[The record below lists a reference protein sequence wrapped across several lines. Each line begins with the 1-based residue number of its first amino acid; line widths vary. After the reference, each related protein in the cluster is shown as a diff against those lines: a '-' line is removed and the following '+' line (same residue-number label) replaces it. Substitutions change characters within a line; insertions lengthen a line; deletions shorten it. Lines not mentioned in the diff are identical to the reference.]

1 MAFKREFLKA
11 IGLTEEQI
19 SAAMEEHTN
28 VTKYLQGQIDQYKAD
43 AEKHRADAERLPAIL
58 KELDELKA
66 RKDYKD
72 DFDRVTKEL
81 TDYKA
86 QVSAEA
92 EGREIRSAF
101 KQVLS
106 DVNIGEKYHDAI
118 MKATDFSGMKRDKD
132 GKLENADKIK
142 ENVLKDFGAF
152 RVTTRERGPKVDN
165 PPAPDNGQPTG
176 AIRQMTAQ
184 WHAERYGAAPA
195 PAQTT

>member
-1 MAFKREFLKA
+1 MSFSRSFLKS

-19 SAAMEEHTN
+19 SAAMEEHTA
-28 VTKYLQGQIDQYKAD
+28 VTTALKQQRDQYEGDVAKYKAD
-43 AEKHRADAERLPAIL
+43 AEKLTAVQ

-66 RKDYKD
+66 RPDYKAD
-72 DFDRVTKEL
+72 LERVTKEL
-81 TDYKA
+81 SDYKA

-106 DVNIGEKYHDAI
+106 DANIGEKYHDAI

-165 PPAPDNGQPTG
+165 PPSTDNGQPSG

-184 WHAERYGAAPA
+184 WHAERYGAVQT

>member
-1 MAFKREFLKA
+1 MSFTRSFLKS
-11 IGLTEEQI
+11 IGLNEEQI
-19 SAAMEEHTN
+19 SATMEEHTA
-28 VTKYLQGQIDQYKAD
+28 VTTALKQQRDQFEAEAAKYKAD
-43 AEKHRADAERLPAIL
+43 AEKLPAAQ
-58 KELDELKA
+58 KEVEELKA

-81 TDYKA
+81 SDYKA

-101 KQVLS
+101 RHVLS
-106 DVNIGEKYHDAI
+106 DANINEKYYDDI
-118 MKATDFSGMKRDKD
+118 MNITDFSGMKRDKD

-142 ENVLKDFGAF
+142 ESVIQKFGQF
-152 RVTTRERGPKVDN
+152 RVSTRERGPKVDN

-184 WHAERYGAAPA
+184 WHAERYGAVPT
-195 PAQTT
+195 PTQTT

>member
-1 MAFKREFLKA
+1 MSFSRSFLKS
-11 IGLTEEQI
+11 IGLNEEQI
-19 SAAMEEHTN
+19 SAALEEHTN
-28 VTKYLQGQIDQYKAD
+28 VTKYMQSQIDQYKAD
-43 AEKHRADAERLPAIL
+43 SDKFKADAEKLPAVQ

-101 KQVLS
+101 KHVLS
-106 DVNIGEKYHDAI
+106 DANINEKYHDDI
-118 MKATDFSGMKRDKD
+118 MNITDFSGMKRDKD

-142 ENVLKDFGAF
+142 ESVIQKFGQF
-152 RVTTRERGPKVDN
+152 RVFTRQRGENVDH
-165 PPAPDNGQPTG
+165 PPRTDNGGGVNTEM
-176 AIRQMTAQ
+176 QMYAKRF
-184 WHAERYGAAPA
+184 HDERYGKKESE
-195 PAQTT
+195 